1 MPFEPST
8 RPKLPA
14 AEIRARKADR
24 LRAIGLRVAIYRK
37 LDERGTATQAAI
49 GAALGLLPAEATT
62 LLSRKQLRD
71 GDLAQL
77 EAAAIRLGIVL
88 PAPS

>member
-1 MPFEPST
+1 MGDPFVVRHLS
-8 RPKLPA
+8 R
-14 AEIRARKADR
+14 I
-24 LRAIGLRVAIYRK
+24 
-37 LDERGTATQAAI
+37 DERGTATPAAS
-49 GAALGLLPAEATT
+49 GAVLGLLPNETTT
-62 LLSRKQLRD
+62 LLSRKQIRD